1 MLRFLTK
8 LRLLK
13 FNNLSKIFYKTIKA
27 CKKAFFNVGIL
38 SFVGNYIVMIKKY
51 LLLCIFILIL
61 IYSIFSNFFVS
72 KSIDDKKIKVKVN
85 DQEYSVDVGT
95 TFKELKEEYDLDAS
109 SNVADE
115 AILYE
120 NQEVDINDN
129 AGKISIN
136 KATYEELITLPG
148 IGPKTAEKIIEYRN
162 TYGSFWSLEDI
173 KKVKGI
179 GDKKYAKLKEYI
191 TI

>member
-1 MLRFLTK
+1 
-8 LRLLK
+8 
-13 FNNLSKIFYKTIKA
+13 
-27 CKKAFFNVGIL
+27 
-38 SFVGNYIVMIKKY
+38 MIKKY

-95 TFKELKEEYDLDAS
+95 TYKELKEEYDLDAS

-129 AGKISIN
+129 TGKISIN

-148 IGPKTAEKIIEYRN
+148 IGPKTAERIIEYRN
-162 TYGSFWSLEDI
+162 TYGPFWSLEDI

>member
-13 FNNLSKIFYKTIKA
+13 FNNLSKIFYTTIKA
-27 CKKAFFNVGIL
+27 CKEAFFDVGI
-38 SFVGNYIVMIKKY
+38 FKFHDNYIVMIKKY
-51 LLLCIFILIL
+51 LLLCIFLLML

-72 KSIDDKKIKVKVN
+72 SSSDDKKIKVKVN
-85 DQEYSVDVGT
+85 DEEYSVDVGT
-95 TFKELKEEYDLDAS
+95 TYKELKEEYDLDAS
-109 SNVADE
+109 SNVADQ
-115 AILYE
+115 AILFE

-129 AGKISIN
+129 TGKISIN

-148 IGPKTAEKIIEYRN
+148 IGPKTALKIIEYRN

>member
-72 KSIDDKKIKVKVN
+72 KSIDDKKIRVKVN

-95 TFKELKEEYDLDAS
+95 TYKELKEEYDLDAS

-129 AGKISIN
+129 TGKISIN

>member
-148 IGPKTAEKIIEYRN
+148 IGPKTAEKIGEYRN
-162 TYGSFWSLEDI
+162 TYGPFWSLEDI

>member
-129 AGKISIN
+129 TRKISIN

-148 IGPKTAEKIIEYRN
+148 IGPKTAERIIEYRK
-162 TYGSFWSLEDI
+162 TYGPFWTLEDI
-173 KKVKGI
+173 KNVKGI

>member
-120 NQEVDINDN
+120 NQEIDINDN
-129 AGKISIN
+129 TGKISIN
-136 KATYEELITLPG
+136 KANYEELITLPG
-148 IGPKTAEKIIEYRN
+148 IGPKTAEKIVEYRN
-162 TYGSFWSLEDI
+162 TYGPFWSLEDI

>member
-1 MLRFLTK
+1 
-8 LRLLK
+8 
-13 FNNLSKIFYKTIKA
+13 
-27 CKKAFFNVGIL
+27 
-38 SFVGNYIVMIKKY
+38 MIKKY

-95 TFKELKEEYDLDAS
+95 TYKELKDEYKLDDS
-109 SNVADE
+109 SNVADDVV
-115 AILYE
+115 LYD
-120 NQEVDINDN
+120 NQEVLVDDKS
-129 AGKISIN
+129 GKISIN
-136 KATYEELITLPG
+136 KASFEELITLPG
-148 IGPKTAEKIIEYRN
+148 IGPKTAERIIEYRN
-162 TYGSFWSLEDI
+162 TYGPFWTIEDI
-173 KKVKGI
+173 KNVKGI

>member
-38 SFVGNYIVMIKKY
+38 SFGGNYIVMIKKY

-72 KSIDDKKIKVKVN
+72 KSIDDKKIRVKVN

-95 TFKELKEEYDLDAS
+95 TYKELKEEYDLDAS

-129 AGKISIN
+129 TGKISIN

-162 TYGSFWSLEDI
+162 TYGPFWSLEDI

>member
-38 SFVGNYIVMIKKY
+38 SFSGNYIVMIKKY

-95 TFKELKEEYDLDAS
+95 TYKELKEEYDLDAS

-129 AGKISIN
+129 TGKISIN

>member
-72 KSIDDKKIKVKVN
+72 KSNDDKKIMVKVN

-115 AILYE
+115 AVLYE

-129 AGKISIN
+129 TGKISIN

>member
-72 KSIDDKKIKVKVN
+72 KRIDDKKIKVKVN

-95 TFKELKEEYDLDAS
+95 TYKELKEEYDLDAS

>member
-129 AGKISIN
+129 TGKISIN

-162 TYGSFWSLEDI
+162 TYGPFWSLEDI

>member
-95 TFKELKEEYDLDAS
+95 TYKELKEEYDLDAS

-129 AGKISIN
+129 TGKISIN

>member
-1 MLRFLTK
+1 M
-8 LRLLK
+8 
-13 FNNLSKIFYKTIKA
+13 
-27 CKKAFFNVGIL
+27 
-38 SFVGNYIVMIKKY
+38 
-51 LLLCIFILIL
+51 
-61 IYSIFSNFFVS
+61 
-72 KSIDDKKIKVKVN
+72 VKVN

-129 AGKISIN
+129 TGKISIN

>member
-1 MLRFLTK
+1 
-8 LRLLK
+8 
-13 FNNLSKIFYKTIKA
+13 
-27 CKKAFFNVGIL
+27 
-38 SFVGNYIVMIKKY
+38 MIKKY
-51 LLLCIFILIL
+51 LLLLIFGLL
-61 IYSIFSNFFVS
+61 FIYSLFNKFLFSYNNV
-72 KSIDDKKIKVKVN
+72 DKKIDVKVN
-85 DQEYSVDVGT
+85 DYEYSVPVGT
-95 TFKELKEEYDLDAS
+95 TYKELKDEYDLDAS

-129 AGKISIN
+129 TGKISIN

-148 IGPKTAEKIIEYRN
+148 IGPKTAERIIEYRD
-162 TYGSFWSLEDI
+162 TYGPFWTLEDI
-173 KKVKGI
+173 KNVKGI

>member
-162 TYGSFWSLEDI
+162 TYGPFWSLEDI